1 MVDDD
6 LRLPNPKAPG
16 ADPDPQRTARLED
29 LLKAWAE
36 WRTTPEMGRGL
47 AATASGSVRES
58 FDRSRTGQFL
68 EKKKSFSWL
77 EDDDLGSSSLEWLG
91 ETVTRIAHYALV
103 TEDARRVYRFYLT
116 ADGKVADFDW
126 ERR

>member
-1 MVDDD
+1 
-6 LRLPNPKAPG
+6 
-16 ADPDPQRTARLED
+16 
-29 LLKAWAE
+29 
-36 WRTTPEMGRGL
+36 MGRGL
-47 AATASGSVRES
+47 AATASGSVSES
-58 FDRSRTGQFL
+58 FDRSRTGQLL

-77 EDDDLGSSSLEWLG
+77 ENDDLRSRSMERRG
-91 ETVTRIAHYALV
+91 ETVTGIAHYALV